1 MGIFDWFGGKPK
13 DEREKRIE
21 EGKRQQRLDQME
33 EANFEVVVKQSIRDM
48 KADLRKLVN
57 ASADA
62 VANNTRLLRQ
72 HEKLERQANEWKSKA
87 RTALQSGR
95 EDLAKRALVKSNEF
109 GTEAATLGPQVEGAN
124 KTAEAI
130 KEKIQRL
137 KDKIREA
144 ERTSA
149 TLIARKNAAQAQ
161 KKVAAAL
168 SDLGEGDNAFA
179 TLKRLETSVEKD
191 EAMAIAFD
199 SLADGGGD
207 DKELEK
213 ELLLL
218 GMGEAS
224 SAVDDDLAALKA
236 ELEG

>member
-1 MGIFDWFGGKPK
+1 MGIFDWFSGPK
-13 DEREKRIE
+13 DEREQRIA
-21 EGKRQQRLDQME
+21 EGKRQERLDKME

-62 VANNTRLLRQ
+62 VANNTRLMRQ
-72 HEKLERQANEWKSKA
+72 HEKLETQANDWKDKA
-87 RTALQSGR
+87 RKALQGGR
-95 EDLAKRALVKSNEF
+95 EDLAKRALVKANEF
-109 GTEAATLGPQVEGAN
+109 GKEAATLGPQVDGA
-124 KTAEAI
+124 KQTAEAI
-130 KEKIQRL
+130 KTKIQRL

-168 SDLGEGDNAFA
+168 ADLGDGDNAFS

-199 SLADGGGD
+199 ALADGGGD
-207 DKELEK
+207 DSELEK
-213 ELLLL
+213 ELLML
-218 GMGEAS
+218 GMEGDS
-224 SAVDDDLAALKA
+224 GVDDDLAALKA

>member
-13 DEREKRIE
+13 DEREKRIA
-21 EGKRQQRLDQME
+21 EGKRQARLDAME

-48 KADLRKLVN
+48 KADLRKLVG

-62 VANNTRLLRQ
+62 VANNTRLVRK
-72 HEKLERQANEWKSKA
+72 HEKLEAQATDWKNKA
-87 RTALQSGR
+87 RKALQGGR
-95 EDLAKRALVKSNEF
+95 EDLAKRALVKANEF
-109 GTEAATLGPQVEGAN
+109 GNEAATLAPQVQSAN
-124 KTAEAI
+124 QTADQI
-130 KEKIQRL
+130 KAKVQKL

-168 SDLGEGDNAFA
+168 SDLGEGDNAFS
-179 TLKRLETSVEKD
+179 TLKRLEASVEKD

-199 SLADGGGD
+199 ALADGGD
-207 DKELEK
+207 ADKELEQ

-218 GMGEAS
+218 GMDDS